1 MRGRL
6 QSVRT
11 EAPMKHVLAGRER
24 ERARESETFT
34 TRHAYNRHKVHEYP
48 SLSKN
53 REVYLRLTMEHFK
66 PDCRTSARGSVCKTW
81 GASLKIVNE
90 KNGAKPLFWVIF
102 FCIPR
107 MCTLLFCESSP
118 KKKKKRKRRSLPADR
133 LQPSKFS
140 RHQKRGELTPLFMQS
155 GATYHT

>member
-1 MRGRL
+1 M
-6 QSVRT
+6 SW
-11 EAPMKHVLAGRER
+11 RER

-90 KNGAKPLFWVIF
+90 KKWGQTSILGNF
-102 FCIPR
+102 FLHPSDVHFAFLRKLTQEKEEKKEKIPACR
-107 MCTLLFCESSP
+107 P
-118 KKKKKRKRRSLPADR
+118 
-133 LQPSKFS
+133 
-140 RHQKRGELTPLFMQS
+140 TPTF
-155 GATYHT
+155 